1 MEFRVLGPL
10 EVWEGQRQLPL
21 GGAKQRALLAIL
33 LINANRLVTPARLI
47 EFMWGDQPPAAA
59 ANTIQV
65 YVANLRRIIEP
76 TRKPGSSNQVLVW
89 RPPGYE
95 FHVQAT
101 QVDSLR
107 FESLVHEADSAREV
121 QQWEL
126 AAVRLRS
133 ALALWRG
140 PALAEFTS
148 EQFALAEIARLQEL
162 RMRALE
168 DRIDADLNLGR
179 GGEILPELEALV
191 TEHPLRERLCGQLML
206 ALYRSGLQAQASDV
220 YHRTS
225 RRLAD
230 ELGMQPSPALEELF
244 RDILRHARHLEGR
257 AGGPARGNLPQPLTS
272 FVGRAPEL
280 AELIRRLETVRLLT
294 LTGAGG
300 IGKTRLAIELALR
313 VSRSFPEGQ
322 WLVDLSPI
330 SDPALIPQAVATELK
345 VQEQRGRP
353 LADTIAAYLGT
364 RRALLVLDN
373 CERLLEGSAEFA
385 LAVLNSCSELKLIA
399 TSRERLGISGEQV
412 WQVAPLAV
420 PDSSLTPADVQRVE
434 SVLLFIDRANL
445 ACPRF
450 TLTETDAP
458 TLIQICKRLDGIP
471 LAIELAAARMSSLS
485 PLEIADLLDDRWKLL
500 ATEARGRP
508 ARHQTMRAALQWSH
522 HLLDKEERLLF
533 RRLSVF
539 SGGFDIDS
547 VSAVCASPRGRFDPT
562 QVLERLVEK
571 SLVLRDGRHR
581 NRYRVL
587 ETIREFAASQT
598 TAARERRE
606 LSRKHSEHFLA
617 LVQAH
622 GTKLRSRGA
631 IDHLAMLDRNI
642 DNIRAALE
650 WTSSN
655 DRELLAKMVVGL
667 HSYWTSRCSFREARI
682 WLSIAISGSVPP
694 LRQSLLAS
702 AGWFDLVCEQLDL
715 GREHSEEALEIAQS
729 TGDARVEVRAL
740 INLAEALGGL
750 GDIPAGSECLHR
762 AAALVER
769 IESEP
774 SAAGGFS
781 DQALVGGISGMIG
794 AFQLAAGELEVAR
807 ANLRRG
813 IELSGQA
820 DDRFIE
826 GLGYCW
832 LSEVALAEND
842 VAAGAALVRRALE
855 TGGGI
860 DHRFVLLRSIGHM
873 AALAAANGAPAQ
885 ALKLAAAVDSVRSE
899 TGARGFDRFD
909 FWFGPGWSSRLDRVR
924 ELVGADEA
932 SRLWDQGSRL
942 SVYEAAAIALN
953 QLAAENC

>member
-1 MEFRVLGPL
+1 M
-10 EVWEGQRQLPL
+10 
-21 GGAKQRALLAIL
+21 
-33 LINANRLVTPARLI
+33 
-47 EFMWGDQPPAAA
+47 
-59 ANTIQV
+59 
-65 YVANLRRIIEP
+65 
-76 TRKPGSSNQVLVW
+76 S
-89 RPPGYE
+89 
-95 FHVQAT
+95 
-101 QVDSLR
+101 
-107 FESLVHEADSAREV
+107 
-121 QQWEL
+121 
-126 AAVRLRS
+126 LRS

-148 EQFALAEIARLQEL
+148 EQFALPEIARLQEL
-162 RMRALE
+162 RLRALE

-220 YHRTS
+220 YHRTR

-257 AGGPARGNLPQPLTS
+257 AGGPVRGNLPHSLTS
-272 FVGRAPEL
+272 FVGRTPEL
-280 AELIRRLETVRLLT
+280 AEMIRRLDTVRLLT

-313 VSRSFPEGQ
+313 VSRSFPDGQ

-330 SDPALIPQAVATELK
+330 SDPALIAHAVAAELK

-353 LADTIAAYLGT
+353 LTETIAAYLGE

-399 TSRERLGISGEQV
+399 TSRERLGISGEQL

-420 PDSSLTPADVQRVE
+420 PDSSSSPADVQRVD

-445 ACPRF
+445 ACPSF
-450 TLTETDAP
+450 TPTETDTAA
-458 TLIQICKRLDGIP
+458 LIQICKRLDGIP

-485 PLEIADLLDDRWKLL
+485 ALEIADRLDDRFDLL
-500 ATEARGRP
+500 ATEERGRP
-508 ARHQTMRAALQWSH
+508 ARHQTMRAALEWSYG
-522 HLLDKEERLLF
+522 LLDPEERLMF
-533 RRLSVF
+533 RRLGVL
-539 SGGFDIDS
+539 SGGFDIES
-547 VSAVCASPRGRFDPT
+547 VCAVCASHLGRSDAT
-562 QVLERLVEK
+562 RVLERLVEK

-581 NRYRVL
+581 NWYRVL
-587 ETIREFAASQT
+587 ETIREFAASQA
-598 TAARERRE
+598 TAAGESQE
-606 LSRKHSEHFLA
+606 LSRKHSEYLLA
-617 LVQAH
+617 LIQAH

-631 IDHLAMLDRNI
+631 IEHLALLDRNI

-655 DRELLAKMVVGL
+655 DREMLAKMVVGL

-702 AGWFDLVCEQLDL
+702 AGWFELACEQLDL
-715 GREHSEEALEIAQS
+715 GRTHSEEALAIAQS
-729 TGDARVEVRAL
+729 SGDARVEVRAL
-740 INLAEALGGL
+740 INLAEAMGGL
-750 GDIPAGSECLHR
+750 GDIWAGSECLHR
-762 AAALVER
+762 AVALLER
-769 IESEP
+769 IESET
-774 SAAGGFS
+774 SATGGFG
-781 DQALVGGISGMIG
+781 DQALVGGIWGMIG
-794 AFQLAAGELEVAR
+794 AFHLAAGELELAR
-807 ANLRRG
+807 ANLGRAT
-813 IELSGQA
+813 ELGGQA
-820 DDRFIE
+820 DDRFVE
-826 GLGYCW
+826 GLGFCW
-832 LSEVALAEND
+832 LSEVALAEGD

-855 TGGGI
+855 TAGGI

-873 AALAAANGAPAQ
+873 AAVAAENGAPAQ
-885 ALKLAAAVDSVRSE
+885 ALKLAAAVDSVRGE

-924 ELVGADEA
+924 ELVGPDEA
-932 SRLWDQGSRL
+932 SRLWDEGSRL
-942 SVYEAAAIALN
+942 SVYEAAAIAMSE
-953 QLAAENC
+953 LAAEIC